1 MTVLRTFVSRL
12 KGRVGHRIARCGK
25 NSARQAVFKRGEHAP
40 YQPEPHE
47 GHRLLRR
54 VAEKCRIDAEYPRR
68 VRGSAGRRA
77 SCTAAESWDIQ
88 SSPNPAARFL
98 AYWTL
103 KESISKCRGTGLSE
117 SFQNY
122 EITFQNGMPHLNG
135 YTLFFEQYGVH
146 FLAAAEEA

>member
-1 MTVLRTFVSRL
+1 MT
-12 KGRVGHRIARCGK
+12 
-25 NSARQAVFKRGEHAP
+25 
-40 YQPEPHE
+40 
-47 GHRLLRR
+47 
-54 VAEKCRIDAEYPRR
+54 
-68 VRGSAGRRA
+68 
-77 SCTAAESWDIQ
+77 
-88 SSPNPAARFL
+88 
-98 AYWTL
+98 YWTL

>member
-1 MTVLRTFVSRL
+1 MS
-12 KGRVGHRIARCGK
+12 
-25 NSARQAVFKRGEHAP
+25 
-40 YQPEPHE
+40 
-47 GHRLLRR
+47 
-54 VAEKCRIDAEYPRR
+54 RIDAEYPRR
-68 VRGSAGRRA
+68 VRGSAAERV
-77 SCTAAESWDIQ
+77 CTPAELRDIQ

-135 YTLFFEQYGVH
+135 YTLFSSS
-146 FLAAAEEA
+146 AACIFSPLPRKHKA

>member
-1 MTVLRTFVSRL
+1 MPN
-12 KGRVGHRIARCGK
+12 IPA
-25 NSARQAVFKRGEHAP
+25 
-40 YQPEPHE
+40 
-47 GHRLLRR
+47 
-54 VAEKCRIDAEYPRR
+54 
-68 VRGSAGRRA
+68 VRGSAAERV
-77 SCTAAESWDIQ
+77 CTPAELRDIQ

-98 AYWTL
+98 TYWTL